1 MNSEDFL
8 KLVEM
13 RQSDRDYDRSRKVP
27 EDAIRRIV
35 DAGRLAPSACNS
47 QPWHFVVVTRNDLL
61 EQMSPILNQ
70 MNMNKFASSAPC
82 FIVMVQEAPNFTA
95 RLGGW
100 IKNRHFP
107 LIDGGIAAAHITLAA
122 TAEGL
127 GSCIMG
133 WFDEK
138 RLKKLL
144 SIPSS
149 KSVHLVISLG
159 YSKQDHRQKQRHSID
174 EVMSFEKY

>member
-82 FIVMVQEAPNFTA
+82 FIVMVQEA
-95 RLGGW
+95 
-100 IKNRHFP
+100 
-107 LIDGGIAAAHITLAA
+107 
-122 TAEGL
+122 
-127 GSCIMG
+127 
-133 WFDEK
+133 
-138 RLKKLL
+138 
-144 SIPSS
+144 
-149 KSVHLVISLG
+149 
-159 YSKQDHRQKQRHSID
+159 ID
-174 EVMSFEKY
+174 ETTRVYFTYCQEEDAVYFEYKGKSYYYSSGYFKNTFARYVADQKARERVERAGVPDKPSYETRQSNFSNLIRILFGGERQ

>member
-70 MNMNKFASSAPC
+70 MNMNKFA
-82 FIVMVQEAPNFTA
+82 FVLF
-95 RLGGW
+95 L
-100 IKNRHFP
+100 
-107 LIDGGIAAAHITLAA
+107 L
-122 TAEGL
+122 
-127 GSCIMG
+127 
-133 WFDEK
+133 
-138 RLKKLL
+138 LKLM
-144 SIPSS
+144 I
-149 KSVHLVISLG
+149 
-159 YSKQDHRQKQRHSID
+159 QN
-174 EVMSFEKY
+174 